1 MDAVNLHAGGC
12 ADRAA
17 EALARMGDT
26 ALPAVSRMRAVDEL
40 AALADEWLADT
51 SVKEQAR
58 NRRTQGIITALCDYL
73 RTPYPSEPQG
83 QGREPQHLSSE
94 GETTEKEPSFYTG
107 EDETPPN
114 SATETPLRQHILG
127 TIHQRVQWEP
137 ASGGARKSAAR
148 HLERGAVTPGPWSHL
163 VFDFT
168 GATFCHLVDFTGS
181 HWGRTVSFAGCTF
194 TEAADFY
201 SSFYEGDASFE
212 GATYRLGAGFVQC
225 VYHQDV
231 RHTGSVYRTGAEFG
245 ASTYRGAAD
254 FSRVIFYGPA
264 DFGVSVFCG
273 GPQHPVNFSCC
284 VFAEAADFSK
294 SCFCAYADFS
304 TVQWMDTAFFEY
316 CTFYDGTAMRGSS
329 FTGEAVF
336 AEAVFL
342 ADANFSDVTC
352 EADADFESCAFYGDY
367 RSEESEYEGVVG
379 FTNAL
384 FLGDVDFAGARFT
397 DEAPSFDEAVFA
409 PGVLTRLPH
418 KNQPSDGHQ
427 HPDTAPAIELTQAPA
442 GARLLPADGAA
453 QAHTLLSTIPHQVA
467 AVQGREGENMN
478 FLTVSDELRAVTES
492 LWEWSQQV
500 RDGE

>member
-1 MDAVNLHAGGC
+1 M
-12 ADRAA
+12 
-17 EALARMGDT
+17 
-26 ALPAVSRMRAVDEL
+26 
-40 AALADEWLADT
+40 
-51 SVKEQAR
+51 
-58 NRRTQGIITALCDYL
+58 
-73 RTPYPSEPQG
+73 
-83 QGREPQHLSSE
+83 
-94 GETTEKEPSFYTG
+94 
-107 EDETPPN
+107 
-114 SATETPLRQHILG
+114 
-127 TIHQRVQWEP
+127 
-137 ASGGARKSAAR
+137 
-148 HLERGAVTPGPWSHL
+148 
-163 VFDFT
+163 
-168 GATFCHLVDFTGS
+168 
-181 HWGRTVSFAGCTF
+181 
-194 TEAADFY
+194 
-201 SSFYEGDASFE
+201 
-212 GATYRLGAGFVQC
+212 
-225 VYHQDV
+225 

-254 FSRVIFYGPA
+254 FSRALFYGPA

-284 VFAEAADFSK
+284 VFAEAVDFSK

-316 CTFYDGTAMRGSS
+316 CIFYDGTAMRGSS
-329 FTGEAVF
+329 FTGEAAF

-342 ADANFSDVTC
+342 AEANFSDITC
-352 EADADFESCAFYGDY
+352 EADADFDSCSFYGNY
-367 RSEESEYEGVVG
+367 RSDESEYEGAVG

-397 DEAPSFDEAVFA
+397 GDAPSFDEAVFA

-418 KNQPSDGHQ
+418 KGQQDEGHQ

-453 QAHTLLSTIPHQVA
+453 QAHTLLSTIPHQIA